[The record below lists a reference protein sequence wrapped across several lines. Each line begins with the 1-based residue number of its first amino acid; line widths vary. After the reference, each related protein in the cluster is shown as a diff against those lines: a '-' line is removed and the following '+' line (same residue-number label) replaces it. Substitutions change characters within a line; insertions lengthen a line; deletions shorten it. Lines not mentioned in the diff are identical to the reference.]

1 EKFLSRPIVREQPWQ
16 RWRVKDGVQGP
27 FIWEVKRTWI
37 YPKDEKGLPDR
48 PYHFLI
54 ARDVRKPEETKY
66 FVSNAPLDTSVQQLL
81 LVAFSRWRIERCF
94 EDDKGEVGL
103 DHYEGRRY
111 VGLKRHLLLSAVS
124 YLFLARVRQELAGKK
139 SGVDGV
145 PGPYSVGSR
154 GACLVAQRLR
164 LRPPLPGSGR
174 RNPISPSPERHRPPK
189 PHENCSSG
197 TSADGHQ
204 TDGHQTMH
212 VGHNLAL

>member
-1 EKFLSRPIVREQPWQ
+1 PWQ

-27 FIWEVKRTWI
+27 FIWEGKRAWI

-54 ARDVRKPEETKY
+54 SRDGRKPEETKN
-66 FVSNAPLDTSVQQLL
+66 FVSNAPPDTPGQQLL
-81 LVAFSRWRIERCF
+81 LGAFFPWRIERFF

-139 SGVDGV
+139 SGVDGL
-145 PGPYSVGSR
+145 PGPHSGGSR
-154 GACLVAQRLR
+154 GAFLVVQRPQ
-164 LRPPLPGSGR
+164 LRPTLR
-174 RNPISPSPERHRPPK
+174 
-189 PHENCSSG
+189 
-197 TSADGHQ
+197 
-204 TDGHQTMH
+204 
-212 VGHNLAL
+212 